1 MTYVPI
7 EIGSPAWGPPV
18 NNAFV
23 DLDTRTTTNSNNIAT
38 NTANIA
44 QLQSSGGLVV
54 SVKQA
59 PYNAQGNGTTD
70 DTAAIQAALNATPA
84 GGICY
89 MPPGQYATTAPL
101 TIPPY
106 VTLQGSHG
114 GNEAQS
120 KTSPTPSC
128 ILPKASF
135 VGDAV
140 IKILD
145 QQSGGYSTLAS
156 EITIRSLTID
166 GTALPANVDGIQATG
181 QIQGIILEDVQIR
194 EVTRNGFNTLINA
207 SAPPGPQY
215 PFCLHFRR
223 VSVLWS
229 GGTGV
234 VLNNAT
240 DSNFYDVYCLG
251 NSSWGWYIAGSG
263 GSTWVG
269 CRAEWSGFD
278 GFYLATNSG
287 TETFVG
293 CSTDRN
299 TRSGFFADA
308 SASTGTIVLDG
319 CRATRD
325 GAGSVSAGYAGL
337 KVLNTTRPVLASNF
351 YVKTGAD
358 DGGGGLTTPQYG
370 VSATGSSQVTVS
382 SGQLGAVTSGWFD
395 GGGNTL
401 FTRGSTVTGTGITST
416 TAGTLELQK
425 ANNLSDVASAA
436 TSRTNL
442 GLGGAAV
449 LNVGTTTGTV
459 AAGDDSRITGAL
471 QKTGGTMSGAI
482 AMGSNKITGLTN
494 GSAAQDGAAFGQI
507 PVAGTTAGTFTVGND
522 SRVVNAVNRTG
533 DTMTG
538 TLGSTQ
544 GAAATVAFQSQ
555 VTADT
560 QQRHTVAADGKHNW
574 GPGNAVTDTNLYRDS
589 AGVLKTDA
597 FFSMGSSGQ
606 ASGGFSV
613 FSGAAKALNAGTAGG
628 GLSIKEGTNA
638 RMGIAVLNGTTA
650 VTVANTSVTASTR
663 IFITNNNP
671 AGTLGIPHTSARV
684 AGTSFDLKSTNAAD
698 TSTVAWMLVEPN

>member
-1 MTYVPI
+1 VTFTPI

-18 NNAFV
+18 NNAFI

-38 NTANIA
+38 NTSAIA
-44 QLQSSGGLVV
+44 QLQSNGGLVV

-135 VGDAV
+135 TGDAV

-145 QQSGGYSTLAS
+145 QQTGGYSTLAS
-156 EITIRSLTID
+156 EITIRDLTID

-194 EVTRNGFNTLINA
+194 EVTRNGINTLINA
-207 SAPPGPQY
+207 TAPPGPQY

-234 VLNNAT
+234 VLNNST
-240 DSNFYDVYCLG
+240 DSYFSDVYCLG
-251 NSSWGWYIAGSG
+251 NSSWGWYIAGAG

-299 TRSGFFADA
+299 SRSGFFADA
-308 SASTGTIVLDG
+308 SASTGTIILDG
-319 CRATRD
+319 CRCTRD
-325 GAGSVSAGYAGL
+325 GASSTSAGYAGL
-337 KVLNTTRPVLASNF
+337 KVLNTTRQVLVSNF

-382 SGQLGAVTSGWFD
+382 SGHLGAVTAGWFD

-401 FTRGSTVTGTGITST
+401 FTRGTLVTGTGITST
-416 TAGTLELQK
+416 TAGTVDLQK

-442 GLGGAAV
+442 GLGNSAT

-494 GSAAQDGAAFGQI
+494 GSAAQDAAAFGQI
-507 PVAGTTAGTFTVGND
+507 PVAGTTAGTFTAGND

-538 TLGSTQ
+538 TLGSSLASGT
-544 GAAATVAFQSQ
+544 TVAFQSQ
-555 VTADT
+555 VNTGDT
-560 QQRHTVAADGKHNW
+560 QQRHTVDASGKHNW
-574 GPGNAVTDTNLYRDS
+574 GSGTAVADTNLYRGGAGTLQTDS
-589 AGVLKTDA
+589 
-597 FFSMGSSGQ
+597 FFAMASGQ
-606 ASGGFSV
+606 ASGAFTA
-613 FSGAAKALNAGTAGG
+613 FTGAAKALSAGTAGG

-638 RMGIAVLNGTTA
+638 RMGIATLNGTTA
-650 VTVANTSVTASTR
+650 VTVANTSVTAATR
-663 IFITNNNP
+663 IFLTINNP
-671 AGTLGIPHTSARV
+671 AGTVGSPYTSARV
-684 AGTSFDLKSTNAAD
+684 AGTSFDLKSTTAGD

>member
-1 MTYVPI
+1 MTFTPI

-23 DLDTRTTTNSNNIAT
+23 DLDNRTTTNSSNIAT
-38 NTANIA
+38 NTADIA

-59 PYNAQGNGTTD
+59 PYNAVGNGVTD
-70 DTAAIQAALNATPA
+70 DTTAIQAALNATPA
-84 GGICY
+84 GGICF

-135 VGDAV
+135 TGDAV

-145 QQSGGYSTLAS
+145 QQTGGYSTLTS
-156 EITIRSLTID
+156 EITIRNLTID
-166 GTALPANVDGIQATG
+166 GTSLPANVDGIQATG
-181 QIQGIILEDVQIR
+181 QIQGIILEDVQVR
-194 EVTRNGFNTLINA
+194 EVTRNGFNSLINA
-207 SAPPGPQY
+207 TAPPGPQY
-215 PFCLHFRR
+215 PFCLHFIRC
-223 VSVLWS
+223 SFLWS

-234 VLNNAT
+234 VLNNST

-251 NSSWGWYIAGSG
+251 NSSWGWYIAGAG
-263 GSTWVG
+263 GSTWTG

-287 TETFVG
+287 TETFIG

-299 TRSGFFADA
+299 SRSGFFADA
-308 SASTGTIVLDG
+308 SASTGTIILDG
-319 CRATRD
+319 CRCTRD
-325 GAGSVSAGYAGL
+325 GASSTSSGYAGL
-337 KVLNTTRPVLASNF
+337 KVLNTTRTVLASNF

-370 VSATGSSQVTVS
+370 VSATGSAQVVVS
-382 SGQLGAVTSGWFD
+382 SGQLGAVTAGWFD

-401 FTRGSTVTGTGITST
+401 FTRGTLVTGQGITST
-416 TAGTLELQK
+416 TPGTVDLQK

-449 LNVGTTTGTV
+449 LNVGTTAGTV

-494 GSAAQDGAAFGQI
+494 GSAASDAAAFGQI
-507 PVAGTTAGTFTVGND
+507 PVAGTTAGTFTAGND

-544 GAAATVAFQSQ
+544 GAATTVAFQSQ
-555 VTADT
+555 VAADT
-560 QQRHTVAADGKHNW
+560 QQRHTVDAAGKHSW
-574 GPGNAVTDTNLYRDS
+574 GSGSGAVDTNLYRGGAGTLQTDS
-589 AGVLKTDA
+589 
-597 FFSMGSSGQ
+597 FFAMSSGQ
-606 ASGGFSV
+606 SSGAFNV
-613 FSGAAKALNAGTAGG
+613 FTGAAKAINAGTAGG

-638 RMGIAVLNGTTA
+638 RMGISVLNGTTA

-671 AGTLGIPHTSARV
+671 AGTVGTPYTSARV
-684 AGTSFDLKSTNAAD
+684 AGTSFDLKSTSGTD
-698 TSTVAWMLVEPN
+698 TSTVAWLLVEPN